1 MSMRGGTLVLLIA
14 FVSGCGG
21 PAGPVM
27 VPVSGAVQYD
37 GQPVAEGS
45 VTFVAPDGG
54 SVPNVLTITDGRY
67 GGRVVAGEKRLEVRA
82 MRRAK
87 VPAAAAGGPGSEDG
101 TTLENYIPAAFNDQS
116 MLLRE
121 ITPPGPLVIDLDLT
135 AAP

>member
-1 MSMRGGTLVLLIA
+1 MRAGAILLFVA
-14 FVSGCGG
+14 VVSGCGG
-21 PAGPVM
+21 PAGPAM

-45 VTFVAPDGG
+45 VTFVAPDGS

-67 GGRVVAGEKRLEVRA
+67 VGRVVAGQKRLEVRG

-87 VPAAAAGGPGSEDG
+87 LAAASAGGPGTEDG
-101 TTLENYIPAAFNDQS
+101 TALRNYIPAAYNDRS
-116 MLLRE
+116 TLVRE
-121 ITPPGPLVIDLDLT
+121 ITPPGPLVIDLDLD

>member
-1 MSMRGGTLVLLIA
+1 MSMRGGTLVLLVA

-45 VTFVAPDGG
+45 VTFVSPDGG
-54 SVPNVLTITDGRY
+54 SVPNVLTIADGHY
-67 GGRVVAGEKRLEVRA
+67 SGRVVAGEKRLEVRGL
-82 MRRAK
+82 RLAK
-87 VPAAAAGGPGSEDG
+87 VPAGAAGGPGSEDG
-101 TTLENYIPAAFNDQS
+101 TTLENYIPGTYNDQS
-116 MLLRE
+116 TLLRE
-121 ITPPGPLVIDLDLT
+121 IAPPGPLVIDLDLT